1 MHARHVFYQNL
12 RRLSRRYPLLRRL
25 SLTTTIIT
33 LIWLY
38 VIYSGE
44 RSTFASHIKACQWD
58 KWEQWSAEA
67 RPHRLV
73 MVADPQLVD
82 PHTYPG
88 RPWPLSSLTETYT
101 DLYMARNF
109 RLINTDLDPDSIVF
123 LGDLFDGGREWATS
137 RARYLK
143 EYQRE
148 HLIKLGLLDEAEKEG
163 TRLLSTAEGKKV
175 DLRDYIHGEKGRWK
189 KYGQKQWNTEY
200 TRFGKIFFAPEQLYP
215 HADRELLA
223 AYDSPDDPVAIA
235 NGAPAMAWQEYA
247 TVGGKQK
254 RVMTSLPGNHDLG
267 FGSGVQVAVRDRFEA
282 HFGETNNVYVL
293 GNHTFVSLDA
303 PSLSAYEEYN
313 QEYSEKK
320 RKDLEHIWKP
330 ASDFLN
336 KLEVSGPR
344 VAAEAL
350 NGYFPGAHQVQ
361 SYRHEVTDSEDS
373 LPHIATKQSQKK
385 PQLPVVLLTHV
396 PLSRAQDADCG
407 PHRER
412 GHSIPIALG
421 YQYQNVITPGLTST
435 IAQKVGAAGEI
446 VQVFSGD
453 DHDYCD
459 LMHRFNVDRKSAGS
473 SKKWIDIA
481 NVREI
486 TLKSFSWAMGVRKPA
501 FQLVS
506 LWNPVDAQGNTIGVE
521 LPTIQSHLC
530 LLPDQLGIFIN
541 YALLL
546 ALTAGVLLLRGIIL
560 ALRKPT
566 AADPEDEDEFAE
578 EAEKFALPRFTH
590 SRSPSPLPQPNGRA
604 NGYSSPNKLP
614 TNESKGRQ
622 RASSTSTSHGSN
634 STSNQTLSVQRS
646 YNART
651 RSVSPALNG
660 PGSGYGLPVGGG
672 LIDKAGFFPSVR
684 WQDPDEDSDEESH
697 VGSHYDYGD
706 AGDDSQAKGI
716 KPRKKQKSMGKA
728 RIAVRWFLEGIA
740 TVALPAGLFYW
751 WMIRN
756 G

>member
-1 MHARHVFYQNL
+1 
-12 RRLSRRYPLLRRL
+12 
-25 SLTTTIIT
+25 
-33 LIWLY
+33 
-38 VIYSGE
+38 
-44 RSTFASHIKACQWD
+44 
-58 KWEQWSAEA
+58 
-67 RPHRLV
+67 

-101 DLYMARNF
+101 DMYMARNF
-109 RLINTDLDPDSIVF
+109 RLINQDLDPDSVVF
-123 LGDLFDGGREWATS
+123 IGDLFDGGREWSTT
-137 RARYLK
+137 RARHLK
-143 EYQRE
+143 KYQRE
-148 HLIKLGLLDEAEKEG
+148 ILVSLGMLDESEKEG
-163 TRLLSTAEGKKV
+163 TRLLGSGEGKEV
-175 DLRDYIHGEKGRWK
+175 DLRDYVHGEKGRWK
-189 KYGQKQWNTEY
+189 KYSQKQWHSEY

-215 HADRELLA
+215 HANRELLA
-223 AYDSPDDPVAIA
+223 AYDTPEDPVAVA
-235 NGAPAMAWQEYA
+235 NGAPTMVWQEYA

-254 RVMTSLPGNHDLG
+254 KVMTSLPGNHDLG

-282 HFGETNNVYVL
+282 HFGETNNIYVL
-293 GNHTFVSLDA
+293 GNHTFVSLDV

-313 QEYSEKK
+313 QEYTDQK

-330 ASDFLN
+330 TSDFMDR
-336 KLEVSGPR
+336 LEVSGSK
-344 VAAEAL
+344 VAAETL

-361 SYRHEVTDSEDS
+361 GYRHEVLDSDKAGS
-373 LPHIATKQSQKK
+373 HISSKESQKK
-385 PQLPVVLLTHV
+385 PQFPVVLLTHV
-396 PLSRAQDADCG
+396 PLFRAHDADCG

-421 YQYQNVITPGLTST
+421 YQYQNVITPSLTTT

-446 VQVFSGD
+446 IQVFSGD

-459 LMHRFNVDRKSAGS
+459 LVHRFNVDRKAQHSS
-473 SKKWIDIA
+473 SKQWMEIA

-506 LWNPVDAQGNTIGVE
+506 LWNPVDAQGNTIGSD
-521 LPTIQSHLC
+521 PTIQSHLC
-530 LLPDQLGIFIN
+530 LLPDQLGIFIH

-546 ALTAGVLLLRGIIL
+546 ALTAAVLLVRGVVL
-560 ALRKPT
+560 SLRKPIP
-566 AADPEDEDEFAE
+566 DEDEDGLAD
-578 EAEKFALPRFTH
+578 EAEKYALPIFTRY
-590 SRSPSPLPQPNGRA
+590 RSPSPLPQPNGRA
-604 NGYSSPNKLP
+604 NGYSSPNKLL

-634 STSNQTLSVQRS
+634 STSNQNLSVQRS

-651 RSVSPALNG
+651 RSVSPGLNAN
-660 PGSGYGLPVGGG
+660 GSGYGLPSGGG
-672 LIDKAGFFPSVR
+672 LIDKAGYYPSLR

-716 KPRKKQKSMGKA
+716 KPKKKKRAMGKA
-728 RIAVRWFLEGIA
+728 RIAVRWFLEGIL
-740 TVALPAGLFYW
+740 TVAIPAGLFYGR
-751 WMIRN
+751 MIRN